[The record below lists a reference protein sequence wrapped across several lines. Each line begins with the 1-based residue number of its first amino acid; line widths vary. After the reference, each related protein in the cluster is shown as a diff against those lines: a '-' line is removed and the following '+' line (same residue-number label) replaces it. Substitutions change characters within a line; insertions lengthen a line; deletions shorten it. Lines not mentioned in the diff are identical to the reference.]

1 MDVIIYII
9 GIVFGVLQI
18 ILFFKIWG
26 MTNDVK
32 ALKNKFESRGLNQ
45 DRLAQRVLE
54 LKYTGK
60 VEEAKKLVDDN
71 LENEVFVQMF
81 VPGNDVT
88 YTESEVKKIRK
99 FYDKYYKLLNYEM
112 PVEIK
117 EINVGKVIGEYSS
130 L

>member
-1 MDVIIYII
+1 
-9 GIVFGVLQI
+9 
-18 ILFFKIWG
+18 

-71 LENEVFVQMF
+71 LENEVFAQMF